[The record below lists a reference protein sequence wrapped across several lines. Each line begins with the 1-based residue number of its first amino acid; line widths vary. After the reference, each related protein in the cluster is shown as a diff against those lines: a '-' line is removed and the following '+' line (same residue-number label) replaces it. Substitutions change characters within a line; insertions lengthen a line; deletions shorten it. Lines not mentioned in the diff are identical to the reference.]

1 MMKTCSIFSPS
12 FLLITSFSLSSLSP
26 SKLLH
31 QGSALCSSR
40 MTFGNEKA
48 GSWMTWKSFVP
59 LSWEHKQRGHTGT
72 AATLPSCAFLSAEI
86 LRCHC
91 TSRPVIQ
98 TAGNLYF
105 FRYLLNF
112 LDFIWS
118 LRSYC
123 CLKIDYGWDDSEATI
138 ANSLDVSY
146 WFAANIRWHIFACW
160 RPKTSVP
167 VWSLRMN
174 HCPVSKRTSSFW
186 STPHL
191 PTFPSLYLDKIFS

>member
-1 MMKTCSIFSPS
+1 MAFGSALIILAEITCTTRLSVQEVFFPALMMKTCSIFSPS

-112 LDFIWS
+112 LDFI
-118 LRSYC
+118 
-123 CLKIDYGWDDSEATI
+123 
-138 ANSLDVSY
+138 
-146 WFAANIRWHIFACW
+146 
-160 RPKTSVP
+160 
-167 VWSLRMN
+167 
-174 HCPVSKRTSSFW
+174 
-186 STPHL
+186 
-191 PTFPSLYLDKIFS
+191 